1 MSPDATTQDE
11 AHAGST
17 IQPGPSGLS
26 DHTGQCSEPTSASA
40 DTEGSDT
47 DNVLLADVG
56 LLAVNE
62 MLGVEGIFPV
72 RGKRKTRS
80 NKYVGEKIRRVE
92 DVIRKK
98 HSYARK
104 KGFFVGKKCRWNES
118 APTKRLVL
126 CNLREAYHQFKI
138 VHPDVKI
145 GFSKFAQLRPKECVL
160 AGSSGTH
167 TVCVCVIHQNA
178 KLMMAGGRLEA
189 LTQGEFKHYSDCLAF
204 ILCEPPTAECAN
216 GICEDCRGIEPLLE
230 ELRDI
235 MEDNSV
241 DTVQYSQWINTDRAN
256 LETHVLS
263 VEDFL
268 SSLKEVLKKLR
279 LHDYIAKKQ
288 AAFMSE
294 KKELLSPGEFLV
306 IADFSENYSFVVQ
319 DEVQSFHWNN
329 LQAIVHPF
337 LCYYREKNGKLNNIC
352 FTVISENKDH
362 DTIAVHLFQIKL
374 IEFLTGHFGAKPKR
388 IVYMSDGC
396 AGQYKNCYN
405 FTNLC
410 YHEADFGVAAEWH
423 FFATSHG
430 KSAADGIGGTVKR
443 TAAKASLQH
452 PKEDQILTPAQLY
465 HFVSS
470 EIKGMHFSFATLNKH
485 EEEARLLSERYKHS
499 RTVPRTRSQHC
510 VVPYT
515 QSSVEVRQFSASPIK
530 RIEVVSTACIVETLP
545 LSSIKGYVTVMYN
558 GHCWLGRVTKVDKE
572 ARLVE
577 VNFLHPQLPAKSY
590 LYPRH
595 QGH

>member
-1 MSPDATTQDE
+1 
-11 AHAGST
+11 
-17 IQPGPSGLS
+17 
-26 DHTGQCSEPTSASA
+26 
-40 DTEGSDT
+40 
-47 DNVLLADVG
+47 
-56 LLAVNE
+56 
-62 MLGVEGIFPV
+62 ML
-72 RGKRKTRS
+72 
-80 NKYVGEKIRRVE
+80 VE
-92 DVIRKK
+92 DKGVLSCLNSTAGKPLSESTLELVRNFYCHDDISTVMPGRKDFL
-98 HSYARK
+98 S
-104 KGFFVGKKCRWNES
+104 
-118 APTKRLVL
+118 
-126 CNLREAYHQFKI
+126 
-138 VHPDVKI
+138 
-145 GFSKFAQLRPKECVL
+145 
-160 AGSSGTH
+160 
-167 TVCVCVIHQNA
+167 
-178 KLMMAGGRLEA
+178 LMMAGGRLEA

-470 EIKGMHFSFATLNKH
+470 EIKG
-485 EEEARLLSERYKHS
+485 
-499 RTVPRTRSQHC
+499 
-510 VVPYT
+510 
-515 QSSVEVRQFSASPIK
+515 
-530 RIEVVSTACIVETLP
+530 
-545 LSSIKGYVTVMYN
+545 YVTVMYN